1 MKFKLKLRTSSFEAT
16 DMMIMLG
23 IGAVLGGLMG
33 FGGVIIG
40 ILIVAGAW
48 AITKLEKKEAK
59 PVEK

>member
-23 IGAVLGGLMG
+23 VGAALGGLMG

-48 AITKLEKKEAK
+48 AITKLEKKGAEPDAK
-59 PVEK
+59 